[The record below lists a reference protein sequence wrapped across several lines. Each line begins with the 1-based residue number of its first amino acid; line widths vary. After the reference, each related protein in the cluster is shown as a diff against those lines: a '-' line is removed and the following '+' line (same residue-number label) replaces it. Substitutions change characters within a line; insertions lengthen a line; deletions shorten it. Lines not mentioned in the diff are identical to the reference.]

1 MKERI
6 KQLIQNKYVLAG
18 IIAATAVIVIII
30 FLLTSK
36 NCNGSKKDNKKAV
49 NVEVTITSK
58 EKKTTKEED
67 SETTEGETATSVEET
82 TSPDESS
89 EEMNT
94 TNPQEGNNSTS
105 GQSAVSNPVTQPTTK
120 TPVQQPATENPQTQQ
135 PAQPANPVQPTTAA
149 QPTTEA
155 RQRIR
160 NTTLENEIW
169 NNFSMNLNSYF
180 GNGGFQLSTFYGEM
194 RAIGIKFCQGEY
206 SSSETI
212 KRLSEKSTRITD
224 TGSDFTIRAM
234 WQGTDAVVEDVT
246 GKTPAQIKQ
255 HILDCMV
262 RKCKENGASSRF
274 DAEFVEMLTESWQ
287 MFMYFEIYDETDGT
301 RKMYL
306 AFSCTLEDYE

>member
-18 IIAATAVIVIII
+18 IIAAIAVIVIII
-30 FLLTSK
+30 LLLTSK
-36 NCNGSKKDNKKAV
+36 NCNGSKKENKKAV
-49 NVEVTITSK
+49 NAEVTTTSK
-58 EKKTTKEED
+58 EKKTTKKEA
-67 SETTEGETATSVEET
+67 SETTEREMTTPVEET
-82 TSPDESS
+82 TSPAESS

-105 GQSAVSNPVTQPTTK
+105 GQSAVSNPVTQSTTQ
-120 TPVQQPATENPQTQQ
+120 TPVQQPVTENPQTQQ

-155 RQRIR
+155 KQRTR
-160 NTTLENEIW
+160 NTTLENEVW

-180 GNGGFQLSTFYGEM
+180 GNGKTQLSKFYGEM

-212 KRLSEKSTRITD
+212 KRLSEKSIRVTD
-224 TGSDFTIRAM
+224 SGKHFTVEAK
-234 WQGTDAVVEDVT
+234 WQGTDALVEDVT

-255 HILDCMV
+255 QILDCMI
-262 RKCKENGASSRF
+262 RKCAENGVSFS
-274 DAEFVEMLTESWQ
+274 AETVDMMTTTWQ

-301 RKMYL
+301 RKMHL
-306 AFSCTLEDYE
+306 TFSCTLQKNE